1 MKYQLLETIPTT
13 VENII
18 KALKSTIAT
27 TRAWSGCE
35 YNVQASHGNVEL
47 IAENIYSFTEYNFL
61 PIEGRRL
68 DGHYEMYI
76 NTATFEFLIR
86 RQSYYG
92 GLTYTTPV
100 KDEGWYKLNVFELYY
115 IKALLASKLLGMY
128 FYDRLAVNS
137 NGRNL
142 FSTGKH
148 EHAGYGYSDSIM
160 RWSDG
165 VKRCLI
171 CDYKEYRDE
180 SNNAEGKLGHLTDIN
195 FEAIKILTQ

>member
-1 MKYQLLETIPTT
+1 MKYKLFNKIP
-13 VENII
+13 NDKIKGLDAI
-18 KALKSTIAT
+18 KAVTK
-27 TRAWSGCE
+27 AWSGYE
-35 YNVQASHGNVEL
+35 HGVQASHGNVEL

-76 NTATFEFLIR
+76 NTLTFEFLIR

-100 KDEGWYKLNVFELYY
+100 KDEGWYKLNKFELDY

-128 FYDRLAVNS
+128 FYDHYAVNS
-137 NGRNL
+137 NGKNL

-148 EHAGYGYSDSIM
+148 EHAGHGYSDSIM
-160 RWSDG
+160 RWNDG
-165 VKRCLI
+165 VKKSLI
-171 CDYKEYRDE
+171 TDYKKYRDE
-180 SNNAEGKLGHLTDIN
+180 SNNAEDKLGHLTDIN
-195 FEAIKILTQ
+195 FKAIKLLIN